1 MQRQRDGLV
10 PIGDALSDLGGP
22 VQAIRE
28 ASPQALH
35 HYTRFDQV
43 NQLVSASEADPDLGF
58 MARTMALCS
67 LPRSNPGN
75 RLQYK
80 RVNGPFTLYMTVTGG
95 NKLPFGN
102 LPRPPDFIHPHDDGP
117 PGSTHGKMREV
128 ICSRSLRGSIQFPRR
143 QGGSA
148 ELQAAAHASPPP
160 KLKVPCCRSSY

>member
-35 HYTRFDQV
+35 HFTRFDQV

-102 LPRPPDFIHPHDDGP
+102 LPRMPA
-117 PGSTHGKMREV
+117 
-128 ICSRSLRGSIQFPRR
+128 RR
-143 QGGSA
+143 
-148 ELQAAAHASPPP
+148 
-160 KLKVPCCRSSY
+160 RN